1 MEEIIKN
8 QPILNKLLNN
18 IKNGGKIT
26 QSYLLSGDDKKKLE
40 DVSILLSKV
49 LLCENKY
56 ESNCTKCNVCR
67 QIDSENYNELIKIK
81 PVNDTIKK
89 EEIIKL
95 KERFKTESLEGR
107 YQIYIIYDVDLLNQS
122 AANSLLKFLEEPD
135 SDNIA
140 IFTTTNLNSVIG
152 TIISRCQIIK
162 LNADSS
168 TLNEELVKDMSMLD
182 DDNIKLVIEYFF
194 DLENNSCKA
203 LTNLKEKFLSVFNT
217 KELVKSALYVLVL
230 LYKDMLNYKIFNKLY
245 YFKNETGIINISNKN
260 SKESIIKKMS
270 LVLEN
275 LEKLKYN
282 VNMTLFMTNLVI
294 EIGDSDNGKG
304 SRN

>member
-8 QPILNKLLNN
+8 QPILNKLINN
-18 IKNGGKIT
+18 IRNGGKIT
-26 QSYLLSGDDKKKLE
+26 QSYLLSGNDKQKLY

-49 LLCENKY
+49 LLCESKFELNCNKC
-56 ESNCTKCNVCR
+56 SICK

-95 KERFKTESLEGR
+95 KEKFKTESIGSK
-107 YQIYIIYDVDLLNQS
+107 YQVYIIYDVDLLNQS

-135 SDNIA
+135 SNNIA

-162 LNADSS
+162 LNADQAS
-168 TLNEELVKDMSMLD
+168 LNSELVKNMSMLE
-182 DDNIKLVIEYFF
+182 DDNIKLVVEYFF
-194 DLENNSCKA
+194 DIENNNCKA
-203 LTNLKEKFLSVFNT
+203 LTNLKEKFLNIFNT
-217 KELVKSALYVLVL
+217 KELLKSSLYVLVL

-245 YFKNETGIINISNKN
+245 YFKYELGIINIANKN
-260 SKESIIKKMS
+260 STENIIKKMS
-270 LVLEN
+270 LILEN

-282 VNMTLFMTNLVI
+282 VNTTLFMTNLII
-294 EIGDSDNGKG
+294 EIGDSNNGK
-304 SRN
+304 SDRN

>member
-26 QSYLLSGDDKKKLE
+26 QSYLLSENDKKKLE

-56 ESNCTKCNVCR
+56 ELNCTKCNICR
-67 QIDSENYNELIKIK
+67 QIDSGNYNELIKIK

-95 KERFKTESLEGR
+95 KERFKTESLEGK

-135 SDNIA
+135 SNNIA

-162 LNADSS
+162 LNADPSS
-168 TLNEELVKDMSMLD
+168 LNEKLVKDMSMLD

-203 LTNLKEKFLSVFNT
+203 LTNLKQKFLSVFT
-217 KELVKSALYVLVL
+217 KPYGQKILMQTAIGAILSGIVNFVRKKDWRKCK
-230 LYKDMLNYKIFNKLY
+230 YKP
-245 YFKNETGIINISNKN
+245 IIPVPVVPIRP
-260 SKESIIKKMS
+260 
-270 LVLEN
+270 
-275 LEKLKYN
+275 
-282 VNMTLFMTNLVI
+282 LF
-294 EIGDSDNGKG
+294 
-304 SRN
+304 